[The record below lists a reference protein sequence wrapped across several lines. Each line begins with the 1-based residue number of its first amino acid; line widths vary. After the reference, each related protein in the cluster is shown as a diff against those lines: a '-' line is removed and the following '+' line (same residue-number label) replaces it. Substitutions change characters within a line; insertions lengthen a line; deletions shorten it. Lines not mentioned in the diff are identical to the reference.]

1 MSDFVTWLLHDDQ
14 KDLFEILVGLA
25 LGVVFLALSA
35 LLLWPL
41 DRLPLAWDLA
51 QGYAVL
57 WIVLGMTIFV
67 LQRVHHWLRMDI
79 YHRANAFVVS
89 NLAAS
94 CLLQAG
100 WAAFAAL
107 AIHRFATG
115 APVWVAVIL
124 YFVGAL
130 SCLAVFFAVSA
141 VFQGA
146 IYKFVSLPFALICFA
161 VFSVWPAGGRAV
173 YGWFFQLF

>member
-1 MSDFVTWLLHDDQ
+1 MNDFVTWLLHDDQ
-14 KDLFEILVGLA
+14 KNLFEILFALA
-25 LGVVFLALSA
+25 LGAVFLALSA

-79 YHRANAFVVS
+79 YHRAYAFVVS
-89 NLAAS
+89 NLVAS
-94 CLLQAG
+94 CLLQSG
-100 WAAFAAL
+100 WSAFAAL
-107 AIHRFATG
+107 AIHRFAAG
-115 APVWVAVIL
+115 APIWVAVIL
-124 YFVGAL
+124 YVIGTL
-130 SCLAVFFAVSA
+130 SCFAAFFAVTA
-141 VFQGA
+141 IFQGA
-146 IYKFVSLPFALICFA
+146 IYKFGSLPVALVCFA
-161 VFSVWPAGGRAV
+161 VFCVWPASGRAV